1 MEYRKL
7 GKTGLDV
14 GAIGLGME
22 HLAPLRENIGPVVH
36 RAIDRGVNYFD
47 IMIWAPEAMSV
58 FGAALKGR
66 RDKILLAGH
75 LGVAETDGQYRK
87 TRDVEECEALFHDLL
102 SRLGTDHVDVLH
114 VSNVD
119 QEDDYDRIVSSG
131 GSLELALRLKREG
144 KARFLG
150 LSGHTAAIAV
160 RAVESGHFD
169 LLMQSINVGGG
180 GLDPEGTRV
189 AHLCASR
196 GTGLVVMKAFAGGE
210 LFQRENPVP
219 PVRCISYVLSL
230 PGVSTALVG
239 VKNLRELEEDLAFL
253 DATEEERDFTSH
265 LKGSERDMQ
274 GKCVYCNHC
283 LPCPSG
289 IDIATL
295 IRLLVTAQYGVTDQ
309 VRADYDA
316 LPLRASECTE
326 CGECVERCPF
336 GVDIIAR
343 LREAVEVFEAEAGQ

>member
-14 GAIGLGME
+14 GVVGLGME
-22 HLAPLRENIGPVVH
+22 HLAPLPENIGPVVH
-36 RAIDRGVNYFD
+36 RAIDRGVNYID
-47 IMIWAPEAMSV
+47 LMIWAPEAMSV

-66 RDKILLAGH
+66 RDEVLLAGH

-87 TRDVEECEALFHDLL
+87 TRDVEECETLFHDLL
-102 SRLGTDHVDVLH
+102 ARLCTDHVDVLH
-114 VSNVD
+114 ISNVD
-119 QEDDYDRIVSSG
+119 QEDDYEQAVSSG
-131 GSLELALRLKREG
+131 GTLELALRLKREG

-150 LSGHTAAIAV
+150 LSGHIASIAV

-169 LLMQSINVGGG
+169 LLMQSINIGGG
-180 GLDPEGTRV
+180 GPDPAGTRV
-189 AHLCASR
+189 AHLCAGR
-196 GTGLVVMKAFAGGE
+196 GTGLVVMKTFAGGE
-210 LFQRENPVP
+210 VFQRENPIP

-239 VKNLRELEEDLAFL
+239 VKNLQELEEDLAFL
-253 DATEEERDFTSH
+253 DATDAERDFTSH
-265 LKGSERDMQ
+265 LKGSPRDMQ
-274 GKCVYCNHC
+274 GKCVYCSHC
-283 LPCPSG
+283 LPCSSG
-289 IDIATL
+289 VDIAPV

-316 LPLRASECTE
+316 LPVRASECTE
-326 CGECVERCPF
+326 CGECMGRCPF

-343 LREAVEVFEAEAGQ
+343 LQEAVEVFEDKVG